1 MAHLCAP
8 FNILPMRDSK
18 SNNVGV
24 ITTAETKENG
34 VLLLQTILSTG
45 TIHRAKNVFSV
56 GTTAWR
62 KGDDGSETDRFDQ
75 RVKELHSQATRF
87 RKMIKT
93 AADAFGL
100 EKICYS
106 GKDGVHQDDLIMVV
120 IIAVYF
126 IQKCINNT

>member
-1 MAHLCAP
+1 M
-8 FNILPMRDSK
+8 PMRDVK

-34 VLLLQTILSTG
+34 VLLMQSILSNG
-45 TIHRAKNVFSV
+45 IIFRAKEVFSV

-62 KGDDGSETDRFDQ
+62 QTDDGTEAERFEA
-75 RVKELHSQATRF
+75 RVKELHSQASRF

-106 GKDGVHQDDLIMVV
+106 GKDGVHQDDLIMVM

-126 IQKCINNT
+126 IQKCVNNHN